1 MFGVVAFLFVNAPS
15 VTTALWVYLVL
26 FAMSGFPN
34 VAAQVGTRST
44 AQLLCPPDVL
54 GRLGGLMSAAS
65 APGMGVGSL
74 AAGLLLAT
82 FTARTLFNGQVAVL
96 VLCGLIAVLF
106 VVRPLHRS
114 EGRSAGKPR

>member
-1 MFGVVAFLFVNAPS
+1 
-15 VTTALWVYLVL
+15 
-26 FAMSGFPN
+26 
-34 VAAQVGTRST
+34 
-44 AQLLCPPDVL
+44 
-54 GRLGGLMSAAS
+54 
-65 APGMGVGSL
+65 MGVGSL